1 MRIKYIMLMAAVA
14 TALTAVAQTS
24 FSEATEVFV
33 IHSSGNHIEM
43 GTDGADKLSPAKLDQ
58 LREALTKANGWEK
71 CVNLGDAS
79 QYFFAIYEHDTDTGL
94 VLGTGNR
101 QGSSY
106 QTLWYQSDVY
116 PEVNKRAIF
125 TIDGFDSNHNPIK
138 FNLTAVPQ
146 YAVITCAG
154 YPDVC
159 LQSND
164 APNEWT
170 YRTENNGEGW
180 VDRAYIVAG
189 YATMPDASWR
199 LCNRD
204 GFLGRYDGSD
214 EICGNNTID
223 DAGHFDIYAIL
234 RGNYVAAAEN
244 IAKASEDNAIDISYV
259 ITNADG
265 TRYNNFHAKQPVGWT
280 LSQEDAFE
288 VEYANYLPAKVGDSY
303 FNKWQGSGN
312 LTNRSMSQ
320 QLTGLPNGTYRLSV
334 RTSTSVIHA
343 GAFLVANDQKADMT
357 KLQNSTASIKAEV
370 TDGTLT
376 IGVELKNYTSNDCK
390 FDHFTLEYLGGAIN
404 GINDQ
409 KSQTANLKP
418 QIYDLTGRRL
428 NQPQKGINII
438 DGKKKVF

>member
-1 MRIKYIMLMAAVA
+1 
-14 TALTAVAQTS
+14 
-24 FSEATEVFV
+24 
-33 IHSSGNHIEM
+33 
-43 GTDGADKLSPAKLDQ
+43 
-58 LREALTKANGWEK
+58 
-71 CVNLGDAS
+71 
-79 QYFFAIYEHDTDTGL
+79 
-94 VLGTGNR
+94 
-101 QGSSY
+101 
-106 QTLWYQSDVY
+106 
-116 PEVNKRAIF
+116 
-125 TIDGFDSNHNPIK
+125 
-138 FNLTAVPQ
+138 
-146 YAVITCAG
+146 
-154 YPDVC
+154 
-159 LQSND
+159 
-164 APNEWT
+164 
-170 YRTENNGEGW
+170 
-180 VDRAYIVAG
+180 
-189 YATMPDASWR
+189 
-199 LCNRD
+199 
-204 GFLGRYDGSD
+204 
-214 EICGNNTID
+214 
-223 DAGHFDIYAIL
+223 
-234 RGNYVAAAEN
+234 
-244 IAKASEDNAIDISYV
+244 
-259 ITNADG
+259 
-265 TRYNNFHAKQPVGWT
+265 VGWT

-357 KLQNSTASIKAEV
+357 KLLNSTASIKAEV